1 MFFIANDRN
10 PGTGLGLY
18 STKMAVKKLGGSI
31 IVDPSFE
38 SSSAFL
44 VQIPFPAVVE
54 EVEETV

>member
-1 MFFIANDRN
+1 
-10 PGTGLGLY
+10 
-18 STKMAVKKLGGSI
+18 MAVKKLGGSI